1 MKPTNLREALE
12 ARSPEDTICQ
22 FGARSLEAGEAL
34 STRLAFVEGVKRV
47 ALCLQ
52 NVCSLVECLAMLDG
66 RVTEILLLPP
76 AGKHVQA
83 SLLSD
88 FGPDLAITDIHGSRD
103 GWTHLSGL
111 QSEDRTPD
119 DANTTIDTRWVFA
132 TSGTTD
138 TPKLVVQSFENLIRT
153 VRQQKAEKA
162 QLRWALFYDP
172 ARFAGMQVLLQAIVG
187 GGCALMPDQ
196 VGSFADHLAYFV
208 GQNCNAF
215 SATPSMWRK
224 ILMTP
229 GHERLNPSILT
240 LGGEIADQPVL
251 ESLRLAYP
259 QARIAHVYASTEA
272 GTGFVVADGQAGF
285 PTSLLDTGFCGT
297 SVRVRDGR
305 LMLKN
310 PGRAARYLN
319 ADTEFSDQDGYVDT
333 GDCVTLSGSRYLFLG
348 RANGA
353 INVGGNKVFPEEVEE
368 AIMASGFSRAA
379 KVSGKSSPVLG
390 SIVVAEVVLGHGI
403 SAQDGGRLI
412 KRFCSGRLEPWKV
425 PAVLR
430 FVDSLSLGPAGKVIR

>member
-12 ARSPEDTICQ
+12 ARPPEDTVCQ
-22 FGARSLEAGEAL
+22 FGARSLGAREAL
-34 STRLAFVEGVKRV
+34 STRFAFVGRLQRV
-47 ALCLQ
+47 ALCVED
-52 NVCSLVECLAMLDG
+52 VCALVQCLATLDS
-66 RVTEILLLPP
+66 RATEILLLP
-76 AGKHVQA
+76 ATGEHA
-83 SLLSD
+83 HANLLSA
-88 FGPDLAITDIHGSRD
+88 FEPDLALTDRPRMCE
-103 GWTHLSGL
+103 GWTRLSDL
-111 QSEDRTPD
+111 QREDQAQV
-119 DANTTIDTRWVFA
+119 DAELDIKTRWVFA

-138 TPKLVVQSFENLIRT
+138 APKLVVQSFENLTRT
-153 VRQQKAEKA
+153 VRQQKEQQAP
-162 QLRWALFYDP
+162 LRWALLFDP

-187 GGCALMPDQ
+187 GGCALMPDKLK
-196 VGSFADHLAYFV
+196 SFADQLAYFV
-208 GQNCNAF
+208 GKNCNAF

-272 GTGFVVADGQAGF
+272 GAGFVVADGQAGF

-297 SVRVRDGR
+297 SVRVKDGR
-305 LMLKN
+305 LMLRS
-310 PGRAARYLN
+310 PGRSARYLN
-319 ADTEFSDQDGYVDT
+319 ADAEFTDQDGFVDT
-333 GDCVTLSGSRYLFLG
+333 GDCVTLSGSRYVFLG

-368 AIMASGFSRAA
+368 AIMASGFCRVA

-390 SIVVAEVVLGHGI
+390 SIVVAEVVLSDGI
-403 SAQDGGRLI
+403 STQDGARLI

-430 FVDSLSLGPAGKVIR
+430 FVDRLSLGPAGKVSR